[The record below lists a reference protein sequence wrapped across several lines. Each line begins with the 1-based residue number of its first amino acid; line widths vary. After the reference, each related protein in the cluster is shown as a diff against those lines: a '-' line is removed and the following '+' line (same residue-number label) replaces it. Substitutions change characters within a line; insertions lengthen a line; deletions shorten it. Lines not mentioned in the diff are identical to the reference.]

1 MDSTYSPK
9 VEDHYALQEMGGDYQ
24 GYRTGDFPVTES
36 VVTQLIFLPVF
47 SQPTKDAAAQV
58 VAAIRKVSAYADQL

>member
-1 MDSTYSPK
+1 
-9 VEDHYALQEMGGDYQ
+9 MGGDYQ